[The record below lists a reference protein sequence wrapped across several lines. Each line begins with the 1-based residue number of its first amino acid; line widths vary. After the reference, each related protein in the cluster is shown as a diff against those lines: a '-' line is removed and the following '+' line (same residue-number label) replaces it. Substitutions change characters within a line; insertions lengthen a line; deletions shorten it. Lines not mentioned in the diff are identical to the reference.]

1 MRAGAMLRL
10 RGQRIFS
17 ITHGFLLA
25 CATIALIYLAS
36 RILFAFFNGGL
47 AAHSKFEPAII
58 WLGATIY
65 IIGHGL
71 RSLRLAL
78 LIGGWRIGLRLVV
91 SFHFLTAAVSLAVP
105 LKLGEVYR
113 VTELS
118 YVMRD
123 FIRAVETIWWERVFD
138 VLAIIIIMLI
148 VLFSVSKSDWQ
159 QFVSVAILA
168 VAFVIVTALTFFVLP
183 DNLRRLSV
191 LIIRRYDS
199 PRSVPLLRMID
210 RVRRAIYGAP
220 RLVRAKVASL
230 LALTALIWACE
241 MTCFAIVLGA
251 VGGTLSSAPDA
262 LLRFLSVVTRGYTL
276 LGALQ
281 SSQEV
286 SDVTVLT
293 YLTIT
298 QIPLVFVGLVLGSY
312 YIGQQ
317 VTWRR

>member
-1 MRAGAMLRL
+1 MLRL

-17 ITHGFLLA
+17 ITHGILLA
-25 CATIALIYLAS
+25 CAAIALIYLAS
-36 RILFAFFNGGL
+36 RILFIFISGGV
-47 AAHSKFEPAII
+47 AAHKFEPAII
-58 WLGATIY
+58 WFGATIY

-91 SFHFLTAAVSLAVP
+91 SFHFMTAAVSLAVP

-138 VLAIIIIMLI
+138 ILAIIIIMLI
-148 VLFSVSKSDWQ
+148 VLFSVSKADWQ
-159 QFVSVAILA
+159 QFVGVAVLA
-168 VAFVIVTALTFFVLP
+168 VTFVIVTALTFFVLP

-199 PRSVPLLRMID
+199 PRSVVLLRMID
-210 RVRRAIYGAP
+210 RVRRAIHGAP

-241 MTCFAIVLGA
+241 MACFAIVLGA
-251 VGGTLSSAPDA
+251 VGGPLSSAPDA
-262 LLRFLSVVTRGYTL
+262 LLGFLSVVTRGYTL

-281 SSQEV
+281 SGQEV
-286 SDVTVLT
+286 SDVIVLT

-298 QIPLVFVGLVLGSY
+298 QIPLVFVGLVLGLY
-312 YIGQQ
+312 YVGQQ